1 MTVCLEENLNVNEV
15 ETRAAAV
22 ASKANKWSEWL
33 LVLLIVGVGL
43 CLRLL
48 KIGDHG
54 FFIDEVYTALV
65 VNGKA
70 DPELI
75 AFDSIRPLYFE
86 LMKFWTMFRQDEV
99 WMRLF
104 STIFGVA
111 NIALVYQLGKMVA
124 SKKVGLIAAIVLAL
138 SPMEIHYS
146 QQARM
151 YTLGSFFALL
161 GSIFLMDAF
170 NAGRKISLFA
180 WAVSRTL
187 MILTLPLTAVL
198 IGVDVLL
205 AFLNSERKKFL
216 PNLLGWLVVV
226 GLLWSPVL
234 NTMWQLNM
242 NSAYDEWRG
251 NLAIPLA
258 SDFTT
263 MIINFTCSA
272 LPLQEWQGPP
282 VQDILSLGY
291 ILAFVAVLAI
301 GVFSNKNKSAVLWGI
316 APLFAIFA
324 ISFFAKPLLITRYSM
339 FTAPFIFIV
348 AATGYVQLWKSN
360 KIAAI
365 VMQVLFASAIAVNL
379 NYFYNHPVHEDW
391 RAATNYVMSK
401 EKAGDEICVWNYH
414 SNYSFPLYYQGKNR
428 VSDIRVMVRDTN
440 DLSKGSYVHFEN
452 IKPKKGQRMLLVM
465 RVPAKGFGRIF
476 NFYQTFLQNV
486 DKQFKVIH
494 KESLGMMDIFEVELL
509 ETETH

>member
-1 MTVCLEENLNVNEV
+1 MTVCFEENLRVDEV

-22 ASKANKWSEWL
+22 SSTVHKWSDWL

-43 CLRLL
+43 SLRLF

-54 FFIDEVYTALV
+54 FFIDEVYTSLV

-86 LMKFWTMFRQDEV
+86 LMKFWTLLRQDEM

-104 STIFGVA
+104 STIFGAA

-124 SKKVGLIAAIVLAL
+124 GKKVGFIAAIILAL

-161 GSIFLMDAF
+161 GSIFLTDALT
-170 NAGRKISLFA
+170 AGRKLSLCA
-180 WAVSRTL
+180 WAASRTL

-198 IGVDVLL
+198 IGIDVLF
-205 AFLNSERKKFL
+205 ASLNENRKKFL
-216 PNLLGWLVVV
+216 PHLLGWLALV
-226 GLLWSPVL
+226 GLLWLPVL
-234 NTMWQLNM
+234 NTMWQLNK
-242 NSAYDEWRG
+242 NSPYDEWRA
-251 NLAIPLA
+251 NLPTPLA

-272 LPLQEWQGPP
+272 LPLQQWQGPP
-282 VQDILSLGY
+282 VQDVFSMLY
-291 ILAFVAVLAI
+291 VLAFAAALGI
-301 GVFSNKNKSAVLWGI
+301 GVFASKSKSAFLWGI
-316 APLFAIFA
+316 VPLFAIYA
-324 ISFFAKPLLITRYSM
+324 ISFFGKPLLITRYCM

-348 AATGYVQLWKSN
+348 AASGYVQISKSN

-365 VMQVLFASAIAVNL
+365 AMQVLFASAVAVNL
-379 NYFYNHPVHEDW
+379 NYFYSHPVHEDW
-391 RAATNYVMSK
+391 RAATKYVMSQ

-414 SNYSFPLYYQGKNR
+414 SHYSFPLYYHGQNR
-428 VSDIRVMVRDTN
+428 VSDIRVVVRDRD
-440 DLSKGSYVHFEN
+440 DLSKGAFVHFEN
-452 IKPKKGQRMLLVM
+452 IKPIKGQRMLLVM
-465 RVPAKGFGRIF
+465 HVPAKGFGHIYDH
-476 NFYQTFLQNV
+476 YQTFLKNV
-486 DKQFKVIH
+486 DKQFNVID

>member
-1 MTVCLEENLNVNEV
+1 MTVCFEENLRVNEV
-15 ETRAAAV
+15 ETLAAA
-22 ASKANKWSEWL
+22 APRKGNKWSEL
-33 LVLLIVGVGL
+33 LPVLLIVGVGL
-43 CLRLL
+43 CLRLF

-86 LMKFWTMFRQDEV
+86 LMKFWTLARQDEV

-104 STIFGVA
+104 STIFGAA

-124 SKKVGLIAAIVLAL
+124 GKKVGFIAAIILAL

-161 GSIFLMDAF
+161 GSICLTDAL
-170 NAGRKISLFA
+170 NVGRKISLFS

-205 AFLNSERKKFL
+205 AALNPERKKFL
-216 PNLLGWLVVV
+216 PHLFGWLVLV

-234 NTMWQLNM
+234 NTMWQLNK
-242 NSAYDEWRG
+242 NSPYDEWRG
-251 NLAIPLA
+251 NLPTPLT

-272 LPLQEWQGPP
+272 LPLQQWQGPP
-282 VQDILSLGY
+282 VQDLFSILY
-291 ILAFVAVLAI
+291 VIAFVTALGM
-301 GVFSNKNKSAVLWGI
+301 GVFANKNKSAVMWGI
-316 APLFAIFA
+316 VPLFAIFA
-324 ISFFAKPLLITRYSM
+324 ISFFAKPLLITRYCM

-348 AATGYVQLWKSN
+348 AASGYVQIWKSN
-360 KIAAI
+360 KIAALA
-365 VMQVLFASAIAVNL
+365 MQVLFASAIAVNL

-391 RAATNYVMSK
+391 RAATIYVMSQ

-414 SNYSFPLYYQGKNR
+414 SQYSFPLYYHGHNR
-428 VSDIRVMVRDTN
+428 VSDIRVVVRNRD
-440 DLSKGSYVHFEN
+440 DLSKGSFVHFEN
-452 IKPKKGQRMLLVM
+452 IKPTKGQRMLLVM
-465 RVPAKGFGRIF
+465 HVPAKGFGHIYDH
-476 NFYQTFLQNV
+476 YQTFLKNV

-494 KESLGMMDIFEVELL
+494 QESLGMMDVFEVELL
-509 ETETH
+509 ESETH

>member
-1 MTVCLEENLNVNEV
+1 VTVCFEENLKVNEV
-15 ETRAAAV
+15 ETRATAV
-22 ASKANKWSEWL
+22 PSKGNHRSDWL

-43 CLRLL
+43 CLRLF

-86 LMKFWTMFRQDEV
+86 LMKFWTMFRQDEM

-104 STIFGVA
+104 STIFGAA

-124 SKKVGLIAAIVLAL
+124 SKKVGLIAAIILAL

-161 GSIFLMDAF
+161 GSIFLTDALT
-170 NAGRKISLFA
+170 AGRKIALFA
-180 WAVSRTL
+180 WAASRTL

-198 IGVDVLL
+198 IGVDVFL
-205 AFLNSERKKFL
+205 AGLNENRKKIL
-216 PNLLGWLVVV
+216 PHLLGWLAVV
-226 GLLWSPVL
+226 GLFWSPVL
-234 NTMWQLNM
+234 ATMWQLNK
-242 NSAYDEWRG
+242 NSPYDEWRG
-251 NLAIPLA
+251 NLPAPLA

-272 LPLQEWQGPP
+272 LPLQQWQGPP
-282 VQDILSLGY
+282 VQDIFSMLY
-291 ILAFVAVLAI
+291 VLAFAAMLGI
-301 GVFSNKNKSAVLWGI
+301 GVFASKNKSALMWGI
-316 APLFAIFA
+316 VPLFAIFA

-348 AATGYVQLWKSN
+348 AAAGYVQLWNFN

-365 VMQVLFASAIAVNL
+365 AMQVLFACAMAVNL
-379 NYFYNHPVHEDW
+379 NYFYSHRVHEDW
-391 RAATNYVMSK
+391 RAATNYVMSH
-401 EKAGDEICVWNYH
+401 ENVGDEICVWNYH
-414 SNYSFPLYYQGKNR
+414 SNYSFPLYYHEPNR
-428 VSDIRVMVRDTN
+428 VSDIRVVVRDRD
-440 DLSKGSYVHFEN
+440 DLSKGSFVHFEN
-452 IKPKKGQRMLLVM
+452 IKPTKGQRMLLVM
-465 RVPAKGFGRIF
+465 HVPAKGFGHIYDH
-476 NFYQTFLQNV
+476 YQTFLKNV
-486 DKQFKVIH
+486 DKQFKVKH
-494 KESLGMMDIFEVELL
+494 QESLGMMDIFEVELL
-509 ETETH
+509 EAETH